1 MLSGISKRL
10 KITYLIILSFAIIG
24 FVVRPLLFDGYDPK
38 VNIALF
44 FAQFTVLTSIWE
56 SFRFT
61 NKQLNKHYPYEK
73 NIAWRIIIQ
82 LSIGCI
88 IMLLFRAALQFLV
101 EPYLP
106 IHIDSLFRFS
116 TYALFVIVSV
126 VINLGYI
133 TDYFIGR
140 WKESIQKSVR
150 LEQEKT
156 QMQLNNLKN
165 QFNPHFLF
173 NALTSL
179 NSLIFEDQKL
189 ASEFLHQLSRVYHYI
204 LQYKDKNFVAL
215 STELEFI
222 NHYIGLLK
230 TRFGNAIDIQTDIS
244 EEAKD
249 KAIVPATLQSLLEN
263 AVKHNVI
270 NEEKILSLK
279 IVSIGDYLVVS
290 NNLQKKKRVDNSNE
304 QGLENLKKLYSLI
317 TTKPVIIQSDDKIFE
332 VKVPLI

>member
-1 MLSGISKRL
+1 MKKLSKRI
-10 KITYLIILSFAIIG
+10 KVTYLIILCFAIIG
-24 FVVRPLLFDGYDPK
+24 FILRPLLFEGYDPE

-44 FAQFTVLTSIWE
+44 FAQLIVLTSIWE
-56 SFRFT
+56 SFRYT
-61 NKQLNKHYPYEK
+61 NKKLNQHYPYER

-88 IMLLFRAALQFLV
+88 IMLIIRALLQYFI

-106 IHIDSLFRFS
+106 VYIDSLFRFS
-116 TYALFVIVSV
+116 TYALFVFVAV

-133 TDYFIGR
+133 ADYFIGR
-140 WKESIQKSVR
+140 WKESIQKSAK
-150 LEQEKT
+150 LEQEKM

-204 LQYKDKNFVAL
+204 LQHKDKNFVAL

-222 NHYIGLLK
+222 DHYIGLLK
-230 TRFGNAIDIQTDIS
+230 TRFGNAINIQVDIS
-244 EEAKD
+244 KEAKER
-249 KAIVPATLQSLLEN
+249 AIVPATLQGLLEN
-263 AVKHNVI
+263 AIKHNMLSEDKVLRI
-270 NEEKILSLK
+270 QIL
-279 IVSIGDYLVVS
+279 SIGDYLVVS
-290 NNLQKKKRVDNSNE
+290 NNLQKKKRVENSNGE
-304 QGLENLKKLYSLI
+304 GLENLKKLYSLI
-317 TTKPVIIQSDDKIFE
+317 TDKAVIVQSDDHSFE
-332 VKVPLI
+332 VKLPLI